1 MGYTVEELRF
11 LLQDY
16 GAHYDQGTPLVSDTR
31 YDELKEQLKVVEE
44 NQTLTQAGLTK
55 RLLEYAAAYAIGQPK
70 VSDAHY
76 DRLLRSLEA
85 MELESGW
92 RVEGS
97 PTQTVG
103 APVTNTLDTVEHK
116 EPMLSLDNVFSEVDL
131 GEWIDSKGLFDRPE
145 GTFVGQAHHV
155 GVEPKLDG
163 LAVAVVYRGGRFSH
177 AATRGDGLV
186 GEDVSATVYCA
197 PGVPKRWGVE
207 RDNLYG
213 ENGRCVEEEIRGE
226 FVLSRPGRE
235 LLAKH
240 GIEYVNCRNGIAG
253 LARRLDVSSIP
264 DEVWEYVRFVA
275 YEYHVRECLEGEE
288 VTFRRFFWA
297 RWSMFGGFHTRH
309 LDCLKLNRDH
319 ARLVAALVNTNDL
332 ATVYQQVKYLEDHR
346 EAWDFD
352 IDGAVIKTYDEGQR
366 FRLGATGRVPNWG
379 IAYKFPAEQVDTDL
393 IGVDYQVGRTGQVTP
408 VGRLLPVFVGGV
420 TVSSVTLHNVAELGR
435 LGITRRCRVLVER
448 RGDVIPKV
456 MGVLEVEDN
465 APEFVVPTECPSC
478 ESKLELTATGMLFC
492 RNRQTC
498 PAQLLERLVHFASRK
513 ALDIQGLGDSV
524 AQALIESDLVRDL
537 ADLWSLSAEQMAPV
551 VGGPQI
557 AENLRQ
563 SIAKAAHTTL
573 ARTIYGLGI
582 EELGEV
588 NARTLCNAVYSE
600 YFRRVSEDQVWRELE
615 LAMTPGSRNEFHEP
629 GLGVRGMVSQIMLI
643 TTMSELCTPEWLA
656 ELDGFGKVRG
666 QVVARELGRVGVL
679 HTIADRGELVP
690 SVTPQAVYDLQRLS
704 SVLIWEPPRTQ
715 SSTVEGTYVLS
726 GSFPQSR
733 DELAELIR
741 QAGGKVS
748 GTVSRSTTAL
758 FVGDGGGGK
767 RSTAERLGVP
777 VGGWVELKALLKI

>member
-1 MGYTVEELRF
+1 MGYSVEELKF

-16 GAHYDQGTPLVSDTR
+16 GAHYDQGTPLVSDAK
-31 YDELKEQLKVVEE
+31 YDELKEQLKVAEE
-44 NQTLTQAGLTK
+44 NQTLTQAELTQ
-55 RLLEYAAAYAIGQPK
+55 RLLDYAAAYAIGQPK

-76 DRLLRSLEA
+76 DRLLRCLEA

-92 RVEGS
+92 RVAGS

-116 EPMLSLDNVFSEVDL
+116 EPMLSLDNVFSEVEL

-145 GTFVGQAHHV
+145 GTFVGQALHV

-163 LAVAVVYRGGRFSH
+163 LAVSIVYRGGRFSH

-275 YEYHVRECLEGEE
+275 YEYHVRDCLEGEE

-297 RWSMFGGFHTRH
+297 RWAMFGGFHTRH

-393 IGVDYQVGRTGQVTP
+393 IGVDWQVGRTGQVTP

-435 LGITRRCRVLVER
+435 LGITRRCRVLIER

-478 ESKLELTATGMLFC
+478 QSKLELTATGMLFC
-492 RNRQTC
+492 QNHSSC

-524 AQALIESDLVRDL
+524 AKALIDSGLVKDL
-537 ADLWSLSAEQMAPV
+537 ADLWALRPEQMAEV

-557 AENLRQ
+557 ARNLCDA
-563 SIAKAAHTTL
+563 IAKAKHTTL
-573 ARTIYGLGI
+573 ARTLFGLGI

-588 NARTLCNAVYSE
+588 NARTLANAVYSE
-600 YFRRVSEDQVWRELE
+600 FFKRVNEQDIWRELE
-615 LAMTPGSRNEFHEP
+615 IAMTPGSVNEFHEP
-629 GLGVRGMVSQIMLI
+629 GLGIRGMVSQVMLI
-643 TTMSELCTPEWLA
+643 TTMTGLCTPEWLSA
-656 ELDGFGKVRG
+656 LDGFGKVRG
-666 QVVARELGRVGVL
+666 PIVARELGIAKALTVVNNVGKL
-679 HTIADRGELVP
+679 EQSLV
-690 SVTPQAVYDLQRLS
+690 PQAVHDLQRLCS
-704 SVLIWEPPRTQ
+704 ALIWEPPRTQ
-715 SSTVEGTYVLS
+715 SQTVEGTYVLS
-726 GSFPQSR
+726 GSFPQPR

-758 FVGDGGGGK
+758 FVGEGGGGK

-777 VGGWVELKALLKI
+777 VGGWAELKALLKL